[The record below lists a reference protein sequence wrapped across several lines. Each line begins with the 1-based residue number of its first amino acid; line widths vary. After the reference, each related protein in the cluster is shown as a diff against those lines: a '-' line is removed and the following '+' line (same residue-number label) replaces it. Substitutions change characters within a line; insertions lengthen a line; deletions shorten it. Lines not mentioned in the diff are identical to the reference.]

1 LPPAPAPPSSGR
13 VGNTG
18 GDGVFLRHSPRL
30 ADRWIAWAD
39 NTPLTLLGA
48 EADGDGQ
55 HWLQVRDPHNDVG
68 WVPAQ
73 FVMR

>member
-1 LPPAPAPPSSGR
+1 MPIGV

-18 GDGVFLRHSPRL
+18 GDGVYLRRTPRL
-30 ADRWIAWAD
+30 NDRLIAWPD
-39 NTPLTLLGA
+39 ETRLQLLGA

-55 HWLQVRDPHNDVG
+55 HWLQVRDPKNNVG

-73 FVMR
+73 FVIH